1 MRISFRVSRSKYYL
15 VPRYLLVIL
24 LANMKFF
31 ETVRNW
37 FQTRWPEQPKA
48 KLDMSMTSSAG
59 RALKLSKS
67 CELAHYARLGNVI
80 EQNGQKFAK
89 NKCSG
94 LKKLFRS

>member
-1 MRISFRVSRSKYYL
+1 
-15 VPRYLLVIL
+15 
-24 LANMKFF
+24 
-31 ETVRNW
+31 
-37 FQTRWPEQPKA
+37 
-48 KLDMSMTSSAG
+48 MSMTSSAG